1 MPRTGTAVAT
11 AVNPLEAAL
20 RRLASDLNAHG
31 QRWAIVGGLAVGA
44 RAEPRTTRDV
54 DVAVAVANDAEAE
67 RLVHMLQRIGYRV
80 WAVVEHEATRRLA
93 TARLS
98 APGEDSAG
106 IVVDLLF
113 ASSGIEPETI
123 AAAEALEIV
132 PGLVVPVAGVA
143 HLLALKVLARDD
155 RHRPQDWDDIRALLR
170 ECEAHDLDQARTALR
185 LIAERG
191 YHRGKRLLDELQ
203 EIIRDIA
210 TA

>member
-1 MPRTGTAVAT
+1 M
-11 AVNPLEAAL
+11 
-20 RRLASDLNAHG
+20 DLSANG
-31 QRWAIVGGLAVGA
+31 QHWAIVGGLAVGV

-54 DVAVAVANDAEAE
+54 DVAVAVNTDAQAE
-67 RLVHMLQRIGYRV
+67 QLVHVLQQCGYRV

-98 APGEDSAG
+98 APGEDSKG

-113 ASSGIEPETI
+113 ASSGIERETV

-132 PGLVVPVAGVA
+132 PGLVVPVAGVG

-155 RHRPQDWDDIRALLR
+155 RHRPQDWDDIRALLQ
-170 ECEAHDLDQARTALR
+170 EAIAHDLDEARAALQ

-191 YHRGKRLLDELQ
+191 YHRGKSLLDELQ
-203 EIIRDIA
+203 QLIQEIA
-210 TA
+210 TS